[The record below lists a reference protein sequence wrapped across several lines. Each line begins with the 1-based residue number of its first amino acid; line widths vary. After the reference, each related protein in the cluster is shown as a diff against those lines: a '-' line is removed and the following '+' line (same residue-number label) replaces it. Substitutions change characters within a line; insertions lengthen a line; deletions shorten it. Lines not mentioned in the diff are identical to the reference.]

1 MKEKEK
7 SIEKPREKLELFLNK
22 SKENLKINPY
32 LNEVLERKEKL
43 GSLKS

>member
-1 MKEKEK
+1 MKKKEK

-32 LNEVLERKEKL
+32 LEFEIERK
-43 GSLKS
+43 